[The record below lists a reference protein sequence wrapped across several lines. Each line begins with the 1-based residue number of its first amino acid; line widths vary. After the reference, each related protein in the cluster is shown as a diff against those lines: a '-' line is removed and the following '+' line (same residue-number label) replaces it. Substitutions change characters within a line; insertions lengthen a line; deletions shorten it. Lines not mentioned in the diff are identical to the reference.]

1 MHAMRQG
8 VVMKFKN
15 QIKRG
20 AGILNRGD
28 RCLYRT
34 MPAVYMGSFK
44 DNEGDV
50 HWNHM
55 LLVQSTI
62 NNGVPIIEEFLIITK
77 ETRDIVFK
85 KMIAEP
91 LKGQMALC

>member
-1 MHAMRQG
+1 MHAMKKEA
-8 VVMKFKN
+8 VMIFKN

-34 MPAVYMGSFK
+34 TEARYMGSFK
-44 DNEGDV
+44 NDDDV

-55 LLVQSTI
+55 LLVQQVTYENI
-62 NNGVPIIEEFLIITK
+62 PIVEEFMIT
-77 ETRDIVFK
+77 TRDTKDIVFK
-85 KMIAEP
+85 KMMPKP
-91 LKGQMALC
+91 LEGQLALC